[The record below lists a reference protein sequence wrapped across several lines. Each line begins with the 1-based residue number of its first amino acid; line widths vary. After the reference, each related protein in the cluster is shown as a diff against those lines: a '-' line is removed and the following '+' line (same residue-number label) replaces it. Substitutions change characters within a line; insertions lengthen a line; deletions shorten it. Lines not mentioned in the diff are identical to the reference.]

1 VARTIG
7 VMENLTT
14 TPTTHRP
21 RRAVRRSLGLATLT
35 LTAGLVALTG
45 AVHGAAGSAP
55 GQRLCTWRPVA
66 DDVQPTAI
74 SLLGTVR
81 LVDGRLE
88 VLHRVT
94 CSDGS
99 AHDQWMADAG

>member
-1 VARTIG
+1 
-7 VMENLTT
+7 MENITT
-14 TPTTHRP
+14 TQRP
-21 RRAVRRSLGLATLT
+21 RRAVRRHLGVVTLT
-35 LTAGLVALTG
+35 LTAGLVAIAG
-45 AVHGAAGSAP
+45 AVHGAAGPPP
-55 GQRLCTWRPVA
+55 GRGLCTWRPIA
-66 DDVQPTAI
+66 DDVQSRGVEFSPI

-99 AHDQWMADAG
+99 TREQWMADAS